1 MSLIVQLDPLHPDEQ
16 RLREAAAFLREGK
29 TVAFPTETFYALGVS
44 AFQEKAIQHV
54 FSIKGRTF
62 DQPLPLIIHGD
73 SMLEEI
79 AARVPD
85 TARTLMRL
93 FWPGP
98 LTLIVEASKKIPPL
112 LTAFTGTV
120 AVRDSSHPVARLL
133 VEIAGIPVTSTSANV
148 SGDPSCASPE
158 AVQAQIGDRIDLIID
173 GGPTPGGLPSTIVDL
188 TVSPP
193 RIVREGAVSARH
205 LAPFLGTRD

>member
-1 MSLIVQLDPLHPDEQ
+1 MSFIVQVDSRRPDRQ
-16 RLREAAAFLREGK
+16 LLQEAAAFLREGR
-29 TVAFPTETFYALGVS
+29 TVSFPTETFYALGVS
-44 AFQEKAIQHV
+44 AFQEQAIQQV

-73 SMLEEI
+73 SMLDEI

-85 TARTLMRL
+85 AARTLMRL

-112 LTAFTGTV
+112 LTASTGTV
-120 AVRDSSHPVARLL
+120 AVRDSSHPLARLL
-133 VEIAGIPVTSTSANV
+133 VQIAGIPVTSTSANV
-148 SGDPSCASPE
+148 SGDRSCASAE
-158 AVQAQIGDRIDLIID
+158 AVQAQIGDRVDLIID

-193 RIVREGAVSARH
+193 RIVREGAVSASR
-205 LAPFLGTRD
+205 LAPFLGSRD

>member
-1 MSLIVQLDPLHPDEQ
+1 MSLIVQLDPLNPDEQ

-29 TVAFPTETFYALGVS
+29 TVAFPTETFYALGAS
-44 AFQEKAIQHV
+44 AYHEPALQKV
-54 FSIKGRTF
+54 FAIKGRMF
-62 DQPLPLIIHGD
+62 DKPLPLIIHGE

-79 AARVPD
+79 AVQIPECARS
-85 TARTLMRL
+85 LMRA
-93 FWPGP
+93 FWPGA
-98 LTLIVEASKKIPPL
+98 LTLVFKASAKIPSL
-112 LTAFTGTV
+112 LIASTGTV
-120 AVRDSSHPVARLL
+120 AVRDSSHPLARLL

-173 GGPTPGGLPSTIVDL
+173 GGPAPGGLPSTIVDL

-193 RIVREGAVSARH
+193 RIVREGAVSARR
-205 LAPFLGTRD
+205 LAPFLGACT

>member
-1 MSLIVQLDPLHPDEQ
+1 MSIIVKLDPLHPDEQ

-29 TVAFPTETFYALGVS
+29 TVVFPTETFYALGVS

-62 DQPLPLIIHGD
+62 DQPLPLIIDGD

-85 TARTLMRL
+85 AARILMRR

-112 LTAFTGTV
+112 LTASTGTV
-120 AVRDSSHPVARLL
+120 AVRDSSHPLARLL
-133 VEIAGIPVTSTSANV
+133 VKTAGIPVTSTSANV
-148 SGDPSCASPE
+148 SGDPSCASAE

-193 RIVREGAVSARH
+193 RIVREGAVSARR
-205 LAPFLGTRD
+205 LAPFLGS

>member
-1 MSLIVQLDPLHPDEQ
+1 MSLIVQLDPLNPDEQ

-29 TVAFPTETFYALGVS
+29 TVAFPTETFYALGAS
-44 AFQEKAIQHV
+44 AYHEPALQKV
-54 FSIKGRTF
+54 FAIKGRMF
-62 DQPLPLIIHGD
+62 DKPLPLIIHGE

-79 AARVPD
+79 AVQIPKCARS
-85 TARTLMRL
+85 LMRA
-93 FWPGP
+93 FWPGA
-98 LTLIVEASKKIPPL
+98 LTLVFKASAKIPSL
-112 LTAFTGTV
+112 LIASTGTV
-120 AVRDSSHPVARLL
+120 AVRDSSHPLARLL

-173 GGPTPGGLPSTIVDL
+173 GGPAPGGLPSTIVDL

-193 RIVREGAVSARH
+193 RIVREGAVSARR
-205 LAPFLGTRD
+205 LAPFLGACT

>member
-1 MSLIVQLDPLHPDEQ
+1 MSCIIQVDSHHPEGQLLQ
-16 RLREAAAFLREGK
+16 EAAAFLREGK
-29 TVAFPTETFYALGVS
+29 TVAFPTETFYALGVA
-44 AFQEKAIQHV
+44 AFQETAIQKV
-54 FSIKGRTF
+54 FAIKGRTF
-62 DQPLPLIIHGD
+62 DQPLPLIIRGD

-85 TARTLMRL
+85 AARTLMRR

-112 LTAFTGTV
+112 LTASTGTV
-120 AVRDSSHPVARLL
+120 AVRDSSHPLARLL

-148 SGDPSCASPE
+148 SGDPSCASAE
-158 AVQAQIGDRIDLIID
+158 AVQAQIGDRLDLIID

-193 RIVREGAVSARH
+193 RIVREGAVSARR
-205 LAPFLGTRD
+205 LAPFLGSRI

>member
-1 MSLIVQLDPLHPDEQ
+1 MSLIIKLDPLHPDEQ
-16 RLREAAAFLREGK
+16 RLREAAAVLREGK

-85 TARTLMRL
+85 AARTLMRL

-98 LTLIVEASKKIPPL
+98 LSLIVEASKKIPPL

-133 VEIAGIPVTSTSANV
+133 IEIAGIPVTSTSANV

-158 AVQAQIGDRIDLIID
+158 AVQAQIGDLIDLIID

-193 RIVREGAVSARH
+193 RIVREGAVSARR
-205 LAPFLGTRD
+205 LAPFLGSGV